1 MKKVTYLFIYIIINN
16 CNHKKDNN
24 LNNPIINYQ
33 INKTEMQYI
42 NTDSLIYNDF
52 MLFDKKR
59 AINKYGKPYSQEL
72 FILDDAQGEF
82 RNGIS
87 DAFNEKERQSE
98 SIIIEELTW
107 EKNKNTWVTVW
118 YQLIGNKTIPKDT
131 LTWEKGTDF

>member
-1 MKKVTYLFIYIIINN
+1 
-16 CNHKKDNN
+16 
-24 LNNPIINYQ
+24 
-33 INKTEMQYI
+33 MQYI

-131 LTWEKGTDF
+131 LTWEKDTDF